1 MLLYIDTSLDDFT
14 ISVINTK
21 KNNKNFKNHEYCFF
35 FFWNLSFVL

>member
-1 MLLYIDTSLDDFT
+1 MYIDTSLDDFT
-14 ISVINTK
+14 FSVINTK